1 MLHAVI
7 MAGGSGTRFWPQSRK
22 SMPKQLLRLAGEK
35 TMIQDTAGRAGW
47 IGPEQTWVVTNAVQ
61 ADETRRQLSDVPDK
75 NVLVEPCARN
85 TAPCIGYA
93 AIELLN
99 ADPDAVMLVMP
110 ADHVIGPPEVFK
122 QAVEQAASIVE
133 SDPQQL
139 VLFGVKPNYP
149 SVGFGYIERGEQL
162 ADSDSAYQ
170 VESFREKPDL
180 DTAQQ
185 YLDSGKFYWNCGIFV
200 WRADRILAALKEYE
214 PDMHERLMKLSDKL
228 GTDEFTPALE
238 AEFPEMNS
246 TSIDYAVLERANSV
260 SVLEA
265 PFEWDDV
272 GSWEALTRLLG
283 EDEAKNTIDAKFVGL
298 DTTGCT
304 VRDTTGEHLIGAIG
318 MEDCIIVHTPD
329 ATLVAKKGDENAIK
343 RLIAEIRDRGYDQ
356 YL

>member
-7 MAGGSGTRFWPQSRK
+7 MAGGSGTRFWPQSRQV
-22 SMPKQLLRLAGEK
+22 MPKQLLKLAGDQ

-47 IGPEQTWVVTNAVQ
+47 IGPERTWVVTNAVQ
-61 ADETRRQLSDVPDK
+61 ADETRKQLGDVPPS

-85 TAPCIGYA
+85 TAPCVGYA
-93 AIELLN
+93 AAELLH

-110 ADHVIGPPEVFK
+110 ADHVIGPPEVFQK
-122 QAVEQAASIVE
+122 AVEQAAAIVE
-133 SDPQQL
+133 SDPEQL

-149 SVGFGYIERGEQL
+149 SVGFGYIERGEEL
-162 ADSDSAYQ
+162 ADSEKAYK

-200 WRADRILAALKEYE
+200 WKASRILEALKEYE
-214 PDMHERLMKLSDKL
+214 PDMHERLMRVSEKIGKDDFQS
-228 GTDEFTPALE
+228 TLE
-238 AEFPEMNS
+238 TEYPEMNS
-246 TSIDYAVLERANSV
+246 TSIDYAVLERAKSV

-283 EDEAKNTIDAKFVGL
+283 EDEAKNTIDGQFVGL
-298 DTTGCT
+298 ETTGCT
-304 VRDTTGEHLIGAIG
+304 VRDTTGGHLIGTIG
-318 MEDCIIVHTPD
+318 IEDCIIVHTPD

-343 RLIAEIRDRGYDQ
+343 RLISEIRDRGLDQ